1 MIRTWTLEGGEK
13 MNKKILG
20 FVLVIAVVM
29 LTFPI
34 FSVYA
39 TDNPKLMEVSGE
51 IISLGGA
58 TIVLTPA
65 GNSDNVKWTITGH
78 SFQWTGS
85 FEGISI
91 ADGRWMFHKDS
102 RSAWNIHT
110 LQAEFD
116 GKSGTLIIKIAGHN
130 WRIISGTG
138 DLANLHGQGTTWR
151 IEGPVFGYEG
161 QVHFNP

>member
-1 MIRTWTLEGGEK
+1 MK
-13 MNKKILG
+13 KKILG
-20 FVLVIAVVM
+20 
-29 LTFPI
+29 I
-34 FSVYA
+34 FSVLIVLA
-39 TDNPKLMEVSGE
+39 MLTLPMSVVFAKDNPKFMEVSGE

-58 TIVLTPA
+58 TIELTPA
-65 GNSDNVKWTITGH
+65 GNSDNVKMIITGH

-91 ADGRWMFHKDS
+91 ADGRWILHKDH
-102 RSAWNIHT
+102 RSPWNIHT
-110 LQAEFD
+110 LQAEID

-161 QVHFNP
+161 QAHFDP